1 MSDEERDG
9 VNNEEESND
18 EENKDEDKN
27 EEDNNEDGNDEDG
40 NDEDGNEE
48 ENALE
53 KSDQD
58 EENNDQDDN
67 INMDEKNELKQKTTN
82 LSKKQ
87 VNKET
92 FSILSPILESKI
104 EIIAKNKDSSV
115 FMKSL
120 FNDSPK
126 PSTTFLLIR

>member
-18 EENKDEDKN
+18 EENKEEDNN
-27 EEDNNEDGNDEDG
+27 EEDNNEDGNEDG
-40 NDEDGNEE
+40 NDEDRNNE
-48 ENALE
+48 ENAEE

-58 EENNDQDDN
+58 EENNDQNDD

-82 LSKKQ
+82 LSKKY

-104 EIIAKNKDSSV
+104 EIIGKNKDSSV

-126 PSTTFLLIR
+126 PSTTFY